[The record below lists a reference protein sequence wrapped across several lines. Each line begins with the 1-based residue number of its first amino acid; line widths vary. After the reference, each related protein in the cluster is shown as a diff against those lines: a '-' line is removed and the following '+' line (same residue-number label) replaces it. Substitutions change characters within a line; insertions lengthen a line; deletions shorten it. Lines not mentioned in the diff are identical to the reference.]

1 MADDRSAFLSYL
13 LRHVQVTSFTCSRQ
27 DRANGYLLDQRT
39 CRDWNFIYLMQGSA
53 TWVVENEAIVLATG
67 DLIAVPPG
75 MAHHAYGKGRIR
87 IGSLHLTAALPG
99 SRDLFEL
106 ISAPR
111 TLSVVPGSRL
121 DTLFRLAMDEFE
133 RDPQPSQMPAWCAL
147 VLREWLT
154 TCAAADNLDRRID
167 PTVAEML
174 TYLERH
180 LGADLA
186 LAELA
191 ERSGF
196 TAQHLNRL
204 FRRHLGA
211 TPLQIHTDLRLRRAA
226 TLLNDGSRTVKSVAE
241 AVGYADPAYFSRL
254 FSARFGRTP
263 REVQAGKPGAA
274 GMAPRAGSALRR

>member
-1 MADDRSAFLSYL
+1 MADDRSAFLSYV
-13 LRHVQVTSFTCSRQ
+13 LRQVQVTAFHCSRQ
-27 DRANGYLLDQRT
+27 ERERGYLLEPRT
-39 CRDWNFIYLMQGSA
+39 CRDWNFIYLMRGSA
-53 TWVVENEAIVLATG
+53 TWVIEDQATVLATG

-75 MAHHAYGKGRIR
+75 VKHHAYGRGRIR

-99 SRDLFEL
+99 GRDLFEL
-106 ISAPR
+106 VSIPR
-111 TLSVVPGSRL
+111 VLSVVPGSRL
-121 DTLFRLAMDEFE
+121 DTLFRLAMDEFD
-133 RDPQPSQMPAWCAL
+133 RDPQPAQMPAWCAL

-154 TCAAADNLDRRID
+154 TCAASGRLDRAID
-167 PTVAEML
+167 STVAEIL
-174 TYLERH
+174 AHLEQH
-180 LGADLA
+180 LGGDLA
-186 LAELA
+186 LTELA

-226 TLLNDGSRTVKSVAE
+226 ILLSDGTRTVKGVAE
-241 AVGYADPAYFSRL
+241 AVGYADAAYFSRL

-274 GMAPRAGSALRR
+274 AEIG